1 MGIIESFGYRLFCI
15 LNMRIQPLSV
25 GICAALLVVA
35 GYKWYIS
42 APNNEATPN
51 ATEGATLALATNNPS
66 PKMPAPKPAL
76 NKGVE
81 KTYFTESE
89 PLPITQMIDP
99 ELAELNSDYPNLE
112 MRLSELSKR
121 RPDWNF
127 AADQVREAVLTPDS
141 WHSIDPPKDQLSLA
155 DDEWMDGREFIQLNR
170 LKLETLVAGDRL
182 QLPLDQ
188 TNKTYEA
195 KITQTRVNR
204 NGTLS
209 WQGELVD
216 ALGSVSDEDGRRY
229 QVNFTAGKQTTSGG
243 IFTPEGHF
251 VVQVNGDYG
260 WIARAST
267 LYKQPDTPDFLI
279 PGQTLTGKPPT
290 EQ

>member
-1 MGIIESFGYRLFCI
+1 MRIRILPVGVCLALLLSLSIVGYRW
-15 LNMRIQPLSV
+15 SV
-25 GICAALLVVA
+25 ANSKSESKNSATGGQTLV
-35 GYKWYIS
+35 S
-42 APNNEATPN
+42 ATDSKAS
-51 ATEGATLALATNNPS
+51 TLPGS
-66 PKMPAPKPAL
+66 KPAL
-76 NKGVE
+76 NE
-81 KTYFTESE
+81 AAARTFLTESD
-89 PLPITQMIDP
+89 PLPIAQAIDP

-141 WHSIDPPKDQLSLA
+141 WHSIDPPKDKLALA
-155 DDEWMDGREFIQLNR
+155 DDEWMDGREFIQFNR
-170 LKLETLVAGDRL
+170 FKLETLVSGDRL

-195 KITQTRVNR
+195 KITQTRVNT

-216 ALGSVSDEDGRRY
+216 ALGSVSSDDGRRY
-229 QVNFTAGKQTTSGG
+229 KVNFTAGKQTTSGG

-251 VVQVNGDYG
+251 VVQVNGNYG

-267 LYKQPDTPDFLI
+267 LYKQSDTPDFLI